1 MKIIKSENEAP
12 GMGKKLVKEKMQKK
26 IFSIFFQK
34 QFFSK
39 VLAHMLAQV
48 HAQSSLLHA
57 QWFTK
62 QTHPRASI
70 DINGI
75 KFEAILPCILTT
87 LLKSLKKTCF
97 LFYNLNFAWRY

>member
-26 IFSIFFQK
+26 IFFQFFFK
-34 QFFSK
+34 NNFFSK

-87 LLKSLKKTCF
+87 LLKSSKKT
-97 LFYNLNFAWRY
+97 